1 MRVALAACA
10 LAAAWPLPAA
20 GKGGAACSVHGRWSF
35 PRLANLPRGAL
46 AALGFAMAERGAP
59 FEATDDVS
67 YGSRLPSARF
77 IAASQRDCRL
87 VIRYEQGGIAHFNTS
102 ATLAWTGRAW
112 VRIDAG
118 R

>member
-1 MRVALAACA
+1 MRAARVATLLA
-10 LAAAWPLPAA
+10 LAAAAPMPAA
-20 GKGGAACSVHGRWSF
+20 AKGICADHGAWSF
-35 PRLANLPRGAL
+35 ARLANLPHGAL

-77 IAASQRDCRL
+77 IAARQRDCTL
-87 VIRYEQGGIAHFNTS
+87 VIRYEQGGYAHYNTS
-102 ATLAWTGRAW
+102 ATLAWTGRGW
-112 VRIDAG
+112 VRIEEG

>member
-1 MRVALAACA
+1 MRIALVAILLA
-10 LAAAWPLPAA
+10 LAAAAPMPAA
-20 GKGGAACSVHGRWSF
+20 AKGVCRVNGAWSF

-59 FEATDDVS
+59 FEASDAI
-67 YGSRLPSARF
+67 GPGPPLPSARF
-77 IAASQRDCRL
+77 IAATQRDCTL
-87 VIRYEQGGIAHFNTS
+87 VIRYEQGGIAHFNTAAS
-102 ATLAWTGRAW
+102 LAWTGRGW